1 MRTEKAMVSFLFASF
16 SIVII
21 VLHDIFLFNIYIK
34 IFGISVTLDQNA
46 VILQPKELKFLK

>member
-21 VLHDIFLFNIYIK
+21 VLHDIFLLNIYIK
-34 IFGISVTLDQNA
+34 IFGSSVTSDQNA